1 MGLDKN
7 RGQGTGQ
14 NHEILSL
21 TKPWGNFS
29 PSTRYLKY
37 QNILFIVYKKYS
49 LYPLMSLSLSSL
61 SISHLSLPRSISL
74 SFINICIHKHKYVCV
89 CVRVCIYHKGYYRK
103 IYFILFVSFI
113 VHQPSYKIK
122 VVQKLTSLSSTH
134 PFVNQMDP

>member
-1 MGLDKN
+1 MG
-7 RGQGTGQ
+7 QETGQ

-37 QNILFIVYKKYS
+37 QNILFIVYKKIFS
-49 LYPLMSLSLSSL
+49 HLSLPSHASL
-61 SISHLSLPRSISL
+61 PLISHLSLPRSISIL
-74 SFINICIHKHKYVCV
+74 SPPSPLLIFAFININMCVCV
-89 CVRVCIYHKGYYRK
+89 CACIYHKGYYRK
-103 IYFILFVSFI
+103 IYFVLFVSFI

-134 PFVNQMDP
+134 PFANQTDH